1 MMIALAQLLRF
12 PCDQSKRPMIAAWQ
26 RNAGRDDCSDWPLVG
41 VPTGEANGFDVL
53 DIDFE
58 GRSWWDAHR
67 AELPATQTHTTRS
80 GGAHLLF
87 KHAEG
92 LRCSVGRIA
101 TGVDV
106 RADGGFVIW
115 WPRQGLRVIEAELGA
130 WPEWLLE
137 QARKREPLRPVDRG
151 PCKSSPAYGAD
162 GHGDVTLD
170 VRKRSKSLLGY
181 VVRAQVSTR
190 NATLNWCAYQF
201 GKMIAEG
208 VIQRDVAEQL
218 LREAAQA
225 CGLWRE
231 DGAAQCMA
239 TIRSGLDAGIKAY
252 VPQAREDGG
261 DRGDRYLHGPRTY
274 RGTSNPSDHLWQSDE
289 LPPINAA
296 SSTANVE

>member
-1 MMIALAQLLRF
+1 MIDLAQLLRF
-12 PCDQSKRPMIAAWQ
+12 PCDQSKRPLTSAWQ
-26 RNAGRDDCSDWPLVG
+26 RNAARDDYSDWPLVG

-53 DIDFE
+53 DIDLD
-58 GRSWWDAHR
+58 GTAWWDAHR
-67 AELPATQTHTTRS
+67 AELPTTQIHTTRS

-106 RADGGFVIW
+106 RADGGFIVW
-115 WPRQGLRVIEAELGA
+115 WPRQGLRVIQAELGE

-137 QARKREPLRPVDRG
+137 KARKRELAQPEEEG
-151 PCKSSPAYGAD
+151 PCQSFAPHGAA
-162 GHGDVTLD
+162 HGGPTLN
-170 VRKRSKSLLGY
+170 
-181 VVRAQVSTR
+181 VRARSYGLVHKVAHAIKKTR
-190 NATLNWCAYQF
+190 NDTLNWASYQF
-201 GKMIAEG
+201 GRMIGEG

-218 LREAAQA
+218 LRGAAQA

-231 DGAAQCMA
+231 DGAVQCMA
-239 TIRSGLDAGIKAY
+239 TIKSGLDAGIKAY
-252 VPQAREDGG
+252 VPQAGEDG
-261 DRGDRYLHGPRTY
+261 GDRYLHGPSSY

-289 LPPINAA
+289 LPSSISAA